1 MKNTITKD
9 NLIERVSKN
18 SKQPKE
24 IVKVVVQSTLDT
36 ICEYLN
42 EGNRIELRRFGVF
55 SVKSRKAR
63 IGRNPNAPEK
73 NIQIPSSKVAV
84 FKSSIIL
91 KKMVQKG
98 K

>member
-55 SVKSRKAR
+55 SVKERKAR
-63 IGRNPNAPEK
+63 IGRNPNSPDKPIE
-73 NIQIPSSKVAV
+73 IPASKAVA
-84 FKSSIIL
+84 FKASIIL
-91 KKMVQKG
+91 KGQVKNK
-98 K
+98 